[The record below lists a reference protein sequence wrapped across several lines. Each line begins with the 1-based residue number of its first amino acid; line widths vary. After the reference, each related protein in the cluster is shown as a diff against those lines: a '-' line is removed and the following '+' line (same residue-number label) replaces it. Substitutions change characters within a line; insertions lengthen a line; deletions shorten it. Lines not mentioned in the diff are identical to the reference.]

1 VRAAVRVVVSEGHR
15 IIYGG
20 ARNGLMGVVA
30 DEALRLG
37 GTVVGVRNCSTRVST
52 KSTSL
57 LRCTSANASCR
68 LAEAF
73 LAFPGGAGTLEEI
86 MEQWTWTQLGIHA
99 KPCGV
104 LDIDGYFLPLRM
116 MVDKMVDE
124 GFLAE
129 RHKASLIF
137 SGSVEDVL
145 AGLQQFE
152 MPEAK
157 H

>member
-1 VRAAVRVVVSEGHR
+1 
-15 IIYGG
+15 
-20 ARNGLMGVVA
+20 
-30 DEALRLG
+30 
-37 GTVVGVRNCSTRVST
+37 
-52 KSTSL
+52 
-57 LRCTSANASCR
+57 
-68 LAEAF
+68 
-73 LAFPGGAGTLEEI
+73 

-137 SGSVEDVL
+137 SGFGGGC
-145 AGLQQFE
+145 ARRPPAIE

>member
-1 VRAAVRVVVSEGHR
+1 MDVDPAWDPRQAMRRARYRR
-15 IIYGG
+15 I
-20 ARNGLMGVVA
+20 
-30 DEALRLG
+30 
-37 GTVVGVRNCSTRVST
+37 
-52 KSTSL
+52 
-57 LRCTSANASCR
+57 
-68 LAEAF
+68 
-73 LAFPGGAGTLEEI
+73 
-86 MEQWTWTQLGIHA
+86 
-99 KPCGV
+99 
-104 LDIDGYFLPLRM
+104 FLPLRM